1 MILKNELRL
10 GNWVK
15 TEYKEIGNIKIT
27 EIRESVI
34 YSNKTNGISYSS
46 LLPIQLTE
54 KILLKYGFIEDDFNK
69 NGDLY
74 LPLKNICLDGHLD
87 YLYVKDKSEVV
98 KLRSIRSVEIK
109 SLHQLQ
115 NLYFCLVGKELEIKE
130 QIRKLKKE
138 YDTL

>member
-10 GNWVK
+10 GNLVK
-15 TEYKEIGNIKIT
+15 TKYKEIGNIKIT

-34 YSNKTNGISYSS
+34 YSNKTNGISYIS

-87 YLYVKDKSEVV
+87 YLYVKDKSEVL
-98 KLRSIRSVEIK
+98 KLNHFINFKIFIGV
-109 SLHQLQ
+109 L
-115 NLYFCLVGKELEIKE
+115 LEKN
-130 QIRKLKKE
+130 
-138 YDTL
+138 

>member
-15 TEYKEIGNIKIT
+15 TKYKEIGNIKIT

-34 YSNKTNGISYSS
+34 YSNKTNGISYIS

-69 NGDLY
+69 NGGFVFAFKKYMLRWSFR
-74 LPLKNICLDGHLD
+74 LFICQ
-87 YLYVKDKSEVV
+87 
-98 KLRSIRSVEIK
+98 R
-109 SLHQLQ
+109 
-115 NLYFCLVGKELEIKE
+115 
-130 QIRKLKKE
+130 
-138 YDTL
+138 